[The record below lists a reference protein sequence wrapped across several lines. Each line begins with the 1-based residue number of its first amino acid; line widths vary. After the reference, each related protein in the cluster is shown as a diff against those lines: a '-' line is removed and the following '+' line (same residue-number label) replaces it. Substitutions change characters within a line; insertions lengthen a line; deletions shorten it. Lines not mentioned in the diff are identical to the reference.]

1 MSGVAGTLPPQSS
14 GRRPG
19 IEDALRLRRL
29 QVRRGAGQAGRQRGR
44 PAPRL
49 AADRG
54 RAGRHPRHHE
64 RRRDIVFP
72 PRREQER
79 HAGDRRERG
88 SSWGSAPTHPSAS
101 PWAPPPRASA
111 SPRSS
116 STQAPGWRTTTTATS
131 RQGWADGW
139 EGMRLRRRGE

>member
-49 AADRG
+49 AADRR

-88 SSWGSAPTHPSAS
+88 GAGAVRLRTLRRAPGRLPRAHRLLLGALRRGHPAGVLQL
-101 PWAPPPRASA
+101 PPPRARA
-111 SPRSS
+111 GKM
-116 STQAPGWRTTTTATS
+116 AGK
-131 RQGWADGW
+131 GCD
-139 EGMRLRRRGE
+139 

>member
-29 QVRRGAGQAGRQRGR
+29 QARRGAGQAGRQRGR

-54 RAGRHPRHHE
+54 RAGRDSGDDRCQWHVPL
-64 RRRDIVFP
+64 P

-88 SSWGSAPTHPSAS
+88 AAGAVRLRTLRRAPGRLPRAHRLLLGALRRKHPAGVLQL
-101 PWAPPPRASA
+101 PPPRARA
-111 SPRSS
+111 G
-116 STQAPGWRTTTTATS
+116 QIAGK
-131 RQGWADGW
+131 GCD
-139 EGMRLRRRGE
+139 

>member
-49 AADRG
+49 AADRR

-88 SSWGSAPTHPSAS
+88 AAGAVRLRTLRRAPGRLPRAHRLLLGALRRGHPAGVLQL
-101 PWAPPPRASA
+101 PPPRARA
-111 SPRSS
+111 GKM
-116 STQAPGWRTTTTATS
+116 AGK
-131 RQGWADGW
+131 GCD
-139 EGMRLRRRGE
+139 

>member
-49 AADRG
+49 AADRR

-88 SSWGSAPTHPSAS
+88 AAGAVRLRTLRRAPGRLPRAHRLLLGALRRGHPAGVLQL
-101 PWAPPPRASA
+101 PPPRAMA
-111 SPRSS
+111 GKM
-116 STQAPGWRTTTTATS
+116 AGK
-131 RQGWADGW
+131 GCD
-139 EGMRLRRRGE
+139 